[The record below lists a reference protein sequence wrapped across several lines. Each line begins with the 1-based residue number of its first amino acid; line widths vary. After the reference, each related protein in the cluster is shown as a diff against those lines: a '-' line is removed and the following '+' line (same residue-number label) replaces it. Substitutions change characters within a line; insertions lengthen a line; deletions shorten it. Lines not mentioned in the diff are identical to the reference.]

1 MLFSLIAETEP
12 CYVAQVGLK
21 FTGIYLLLPPQCQ
34 GSFYFFVVRWGYM
47 YSGWFLIHLWPRMT
61 LNFSS
66 SGLGFED
73 KSHYSAFMQCQGS
86 NP

>member
-34 GSFYFFVVRWGYM
+34 GSFYFFCCEMGLYVFRLVFNSFM
-47 YSGWFLIHLWPRMT
+47 AKDDLEFLFLRTGI
-61 LNFSS
+61 
-66 SGLGFED
+66 
-73 KSHYSAFMQCQGS
+73 
-86 NP
+86 